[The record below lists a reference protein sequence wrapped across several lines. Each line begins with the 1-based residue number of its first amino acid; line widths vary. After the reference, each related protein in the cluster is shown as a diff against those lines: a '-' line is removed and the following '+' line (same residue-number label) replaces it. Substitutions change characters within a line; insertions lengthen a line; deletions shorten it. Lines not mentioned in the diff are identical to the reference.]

1 MILCLSV
8 CKSECWTR
16 GRTLTLQ
23 AVEKSVFVRS
33 HGDVTEREALY
44 EKLLRALEDN
54 LTKLERDERGT
65 AALA

>member
-1 MILCLSV
+1 
-8 CKSECWTR
+8 
-16 GRTLTLQ
+16 
-23 AVEKSVFVRS
+23 VEKSVFVRS